1 MGAGEESTTD
11 KPLLRK
17 RKAVRNLKD
26 TAAFEATQVKS
37 KARKIATPS
46 FFSAEHQSAS
56 FLYENL
62 KANIGKMINN
72 YFFYS
77 LGAYIYFDCKS
88 NKENDKPS
96 DMDKRSIFAAKKQET
111 GWKLHISVEP
121 GQISSAWAIIYPI
134 LMEYEISAKIVEHDV
149 FKRKPIED
157 VSGKQFTIYEF
168 KNRHIDSSSW
178 SNIIQKIENE
188 LRQHGVSSGI
198 IPTSNKQIPNSEY
211 FSYRNDT
218 DPRGKYISDV
228 AAQKYAEL
236 HVQEDPQL
244 LSYNLTKDKD
254 PFEHV
259 SLQIDLD
266 LTQIGSELNPS

>member
-1 MGAGEESTTD
+1 MGVGEEPTAD

-17 RKAVRNLKD
+17 RKAVSNLKD
-26 TAAFEATQVKS
+26 TAAFEAAQVKS
-37 KARKIATPS
+37 KAKKIATPS
-46 FFSAEHQSAS
+46 FFSAEQKDPL
-56 FLYENL
+56 LYENL
-62 KANIGKMINN
+62 KANIGKTINN

-88 NKENDKPS
+88 NKENDKPA

-111 GWKLHISVEP
+111 GWKLHISVDP
-121 GQISSAWAIIYPI
+121 GKVSSAWAIIYPI

-149 FKRKPIED
+149 LKRKSTED
-157 VSGKQFTIYEF
+157 VSGKQLTIYEF
-168 KNRHIDSSSW
+168 KNTHIDSLLW
-178 SNIIQKIENE
+178 INIIQKIENE
-188 LRQHGVSSGI
+188 LRQHGIGSGT
-198 IPTSNKQIPNSEY
+198 IPPSNKQIPNSEY

-228 AAQKYAEL
+228 AAQKYVEL
-236 HVQEDPQL
+236 HAQEDPKL
-244 LSYNLTKDKD
+244 LPYNLKKDKD

-266 LTQIGSELNPS
+266 PTQIGSELNPS